1 MNTSATSLDRP
12 KLGAKRITGLVLAGL
27 YSLTNIPSALIPVT
41 GEVGPPF
48 IVLVLGSVLGV
59 IGLMAVIIGWRT
71 DHPAAHRI
79 ATGAV
84 AISALTALPAFFVAG
99 VPVLLRVM
107 AGSSILLAIVI
118 AVLLLAPT
126 QRSRVPQPA

>member
-1 MNTSATSLDRP
+1 MQAPSWFPTMAAPAQDMQVVMRGLPATAVIATSP
-12 KLGAKRITGLVLAGL
+12 TG
-27 YSLTNIPSALIPVT
+27 T
-41 GEVGPPF
+41 GKKGTF
-48 IVLVLGSVLGV
+48 SMSQTQI
-59 IGLMAVIIGWRT
+59 AVIVGWRT

-79 ATGAV
+79 ATGTV

-118 AVLLLAPT
+118 AVLLLSPT
-126 QRSRVPQPA
+126 QRSRVPQSA